1 MRIMKHAKIPNIKIT
16 AVNPNCDGSLSI
28 DRKLLEHYDI
38 LPDEQIHVLGVTKK
52 DRAITYAME
61 GKAGE
66 VCCNGGLA
74 NIFEVG
80 DVVNIVA
87 YEMI

>member
-1 MRIMKHAKIPNIKIT
+1 MRIMKHSKIANLKIT
-16 AVNPNCDGSLSI
+16 AVNPDCSGSMTI
-28 DRKLLEHYDI
+28 DWKLLDHYDI
-38 LPDEQIHVLGVTKK
+38 LPDEQIHVLGVTRT
-52 DRAITYAME
+52 DRAITYAMQ

-80 DVVNIVA
+80 DIVNIVA
-87 YEMI
+87 YEVI